1 MPIVIGFVPCGGRA
15 GWRGG
20 RAGTLSRAALLGASL
35 IATFA
40 AISLTSDEDSDMYAN
55 KSSILQLAALLRAHG
70 VDEVVV
76 CPGSRNAPL
85 VQTFAAAGFVCHG
98 VTDERSAGFY
108 ALGLSLACGRPVVV
122 CCTSGSALVNLHPA
136 VTEAYYQGV
145 PLLVVSADRPAAW
158 IGQMDGQTLPQPGV
172 FGRLVRMS
180 VNLPEV
186 RCAQDEWH
194 CNRLVNEALLAAV
207 HHGRGPVHINVPV
220 GEPLFDFTATRLPAE
235 RAITRYAGCAGCDE
249 GLRRLADRLSSA
261 ERPMVVVGQLP
272 PGGRFAALPREGG
285 WARAAWLAEHLSE
298 GRLPFGCVTNADVL
312 LYAMDEETK
321 ERLAPDLLVTF
332 GGHVVSKRVKQFIRN
347 HPPREHWHL
356 AADGGVADTYCCLT
370 SVVEC
375 DPLEAVVRVGA
386 SGGGGETTYRSEWM
400 RRRMEVAPPHFGYSA
415 MGAVGGLVGRLPGR
429 CTLHLANSSAVRY
442 AQLYALGAGVKV
454 SCNRGVN
461 GIEGSLSS
469 ALGYA
474 AADPSELN
482 FVVVGDLSFFY
493 DMNSLGIAGGKSNV
507 RILLLNNGGGEIFSS
522 LNGLDGARE
531 GFPFV
536 TGQHALSARGWAEA
550 AGFSYAAVHDQ
561 ASLDAALDALV
572 SPSTGAGAALVEVFT
587 DTARD
592 VAMLKEYYRSLK
604 NKQ

>member
-1 MPIVIGFVPCGGRA
+1 MPIIVGFVPCGGRA

-20 RAGTLSRAALLGASL
+20 RTGTLSRAALLGASL

-136 VTEAYYQGV
+136 VAEAYYQCV

-158 IGQMDGQTLPQPGV
+158 IGQLDGQTLPQPGV

-235 RAITRYAGCAGCDE
+235 RAITRYAGCDGCGE

-261 ERPMVVVGQLP
+261 GRPMVVVGQLP

-285 WARAAWLAEHLSE
+285 WARAVWLAEHLSA
-298 GRLPFGCVTNADVL
+298 GRLPLACVTNADVL
-312 LYAMDEETK
+312 LYAMDEETRG
-321 ERLAPDLLVTF
+321 RLAPDLLVTF
-332 GGHVVSKRVKQFIRN
+332 GGHVVSKRLKQFIRN

-370 SVVEC
+370 SV
-375 DPLEAVVRVGA
+375 
-386 SGGGGETTYRSEWM
+386 TYCSEWM
-400 RRRMEVAPPHFGYSA
+400 RRSMEVAPPRFGYSA
-415 MGAVGGLVGRLPGR
+415 MGAVGGLVGRLTGW

-442 AQLYALGAGVKV
+442 AQFYALGAGVRV

-482 FVVVGDLSFFY
+482 FVVIGDLSFFY

-507 RILLLNNGGGEIFSS
+507 RILLINNGGGEIFSS
-522 LNGLDGARE
+522 LKGLDCAEQGL
-531 GFPFV
+531 PYV
-536 TGQHALSARGWAEA
+536 TGQHALSAQGWAEA
-550 AGFSYAAVHDQ
+550 TGFRYMAAHDRP
-561 ASLDAALDALV
+561 SLDAALDALAA
-572 SPSTGAGAALVEVFT
+572 PSDGAGAMLVEVFT
-587 DTARD
+587 DTAHD
-592 VAMLKEYYRSLK
+592 VAMLREYYRTIK